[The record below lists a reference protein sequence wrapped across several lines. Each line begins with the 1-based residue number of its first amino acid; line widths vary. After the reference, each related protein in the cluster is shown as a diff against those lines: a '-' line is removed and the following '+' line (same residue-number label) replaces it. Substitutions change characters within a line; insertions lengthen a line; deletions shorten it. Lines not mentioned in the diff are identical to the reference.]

1 MIINHTSD
9 SNKGLFFV
17 QEGADIL
24 ARLDYAIPEPGK
36 MIIEHTEV
44 NDVLGGQNVGYLLV
58 KSAVE
63 YARLQ
68 HLKILPHCPF
78 AAALFKKKP
87 ELADVLLSS
96 TL

>member
-1 MIINHTSD
+1 MVINRTSE
-9 SNKGLFFV
+9 SSKGMFFV
-17 QEGADIL
+17 QPATDIL

-36 MIIEHTEV
+36 MIIEYTEV
-44 NDVLGGQNVGYLLV
+44 NDILRGQNVGYLLV

-78 AAALFKKKP
+78 AAALFKKRP
-87 ELADVLLSS
+87 ELADVLLNS